1 MGQGTLVTKQAEKS
15 KEVSDTF
22 ASALTGKVYYQAF
35 KAPKPR
41 GRLCQGEALPAVEDT
56 VKVYFGWMDMSM
68 KLGGTYLVVLKVWP

>member
-41 GRLCQGEALPAVEDT
+41 GRLC
-56 VKVYFGWMDMSM
+56 
-68 KLGGTYLVVLKVWP
+68 